1 VAQAPLNSHET
12 GPSAAGAKA
21 KSSSPKPVAVV
32 DIGATSIR
40 MAIAEIRGDGQVRTL
55 ESLTQAVSLGRD
67 TFTAGAIHPATTEEC
82 VRVLT
87 SYRQILNEYGI
98 VDQDQIH
105 VVATSAVREATN
117 RLAFLKRIYVAT
129 GFRVEPFDEA
139 AVNRVT
145 YLGVRPLLDSEPQLA
160 SATALVMEVG
170 GGSTEVLLIDR
181 GNVAYANTYRLGALR
196 MRKMV
201 EAFHTPT
208 GKVRKLMES
217 QIQRIVDQ
225 VRGHVPVGQ
234 PLTMIALGGDMR
246 FAAGQLKP
254 SWDAHSTTSVSVA
267 ALRAFTD
274 QVLSLSLDETVHQY
288 HLAFSDAEAV
298 GPALLTYTLL
308 AEALELKKLTVSS
321 INLRDGLIKE
331 MASHQAWNEEFAD
344 QIIRSAVDF
353 GRRFGFDEKHGR
365 YVAEMCRVL
374 FRELQPEHQL
384 DSRYEVILYIAGLL
398 HDVGYAVSARSHH
411 KHSMYLINNGEL
423 FGLSKK
429 DVLLAALTARYHR
442 RSAPK
447 PIHEGYATLDWESRT
462 NLVKMAAML
471 RVADALDRANSQRIK
486 HIICSREE
494 GRMVISVPGADDLSV
509 EQLAVRQKSALFKE
523 IYGMP
528 ILLRNAPD
536 VMIDGV
542 AS

>member
-1 VAQAPLNSHET
+1 
-12 GPSAAGAKA
+12 
-21 KSSSPKPVAVV
+21 
-32 DIGATSIR
+32 
-40 MAIAEIRGDGQVRTL
+40 
-55 ESLTQAVSLGRD
+55 LTQAVSLGRD
-67 TFTAGAIHPATTEEC
+67 TFTTGSIHPATTEEC

-87 SYRQILNEYGI
+87 SYRQVLNEYGI
-98 VDQDQIH
+98 VEADQIH

-145 YLGVRPLLDSEPQLA
+145 YLGVRPLLDSEPELA
-160 SATALVMEVG
+160 KATALVMEVG

-225 VRGHVPVGQ
+225 VRAHVPAGQ

-254 SWDAHSTTSVSVA
+254 AWDAHSVVNLPVP

-274 QVLSLSLDETVHQY
+274 RILGLSVDETVHKH
-288 HLAFSDAEAV
+288 HLAFTDAEAV

-308 AEALELKKLTVSS
+308 AEALALKKVLVSS

-365 YVAEMCRVL
+365 YVAEMCRRL
-374 FRELQPEHQL
+374 FRELQQEHQL

-398 HDVGYAVSARSHH
+398 HDVGYAVSVRSHH
-411 KHSMYLINNGEL
+411 KHSMYLINNGDL

-442 RSAPK
+442 RSSPK
-447 PIHEGYATLDWESRT
+447 PTHEGYATLDWENRT

-471 RVADALDRANSQRIK
+471 RVADALDRLNTQRIK
-486 HIICSREE
+486 NIICTRED

-509 EQLAVRQKSALFKE
+509 EQLALRQKSNLFKE
-523 IYGMP
+523 IFGMP

-536 VMIDGV
+536 VMDGE
-542 AS
+542 A

>member
-1 VAQAPLNSHET
+1 MS
-12 GPSAAGAKA
+12 KA
-21 KSSSPKPVAVV
+21 ELKAEPQLPKPVAVV

-40 MAIAEIRGDGQVRTL
+40 MAIAEICGDGQVRTL
-55 ESLTQAVSLGRD
+55 ESLTQAVNLGKD
-67 TFTAGAIHPATTEEC
+67 TFTTGSIHPATTEEC

-87 SYRQILNEYGI
+87 SYRQMLNEYGI
-98 VDQDQIH
+98 VRDNQIH

-145 YLGVRPLLDSEPQLA
+145 YLGVRPLLDSEPKLA
-160 SATALVMEVG
+160 KARSLVIEVG

-181 GNVAYANTYRLGALR
+181 GDVAYAHTYRLGALR
-196 MRKMV
+196 LRKTV

-208 GKVRKLMES
+208 GKIRKLMES

-225 VRGHVPVGQ
+225 VRGHVPEGE
-234 PLTMIALGGDMR
+234 PLTMITLGGDMR

-254 SWDAHSTTSVSVA
+254 AWDAHSTVN
-267 ALRAFTD
+267 LRVQDLRKFTD
-274 QVLSLSLDETVHQY
+274 RVLALSVDETVHKY

-308 AEALELKKLTVSS
+308 AEALQLKKVLVSS
-321 INLRDGLIKE
+321 INLRDGLIKD

-353 GRRFGFDEKHGR
+353 GRRFAFDEAHGR
-365 YVAEMCRVL
+365 HVAELCRVL
-374 FRELQPEHQL
+374 FRTLQKEHQL

-398 HDVGYAVSARSHH
+398 HDVGYAVNSRSHH
-411 KHSMYLINNGEL
+411 KHSMYLINNGDL
-423 FGLSKK
+423 FGLSKR
-429 DVLLAALTARYHR
+429 DVTLAALTARYHR
-442 RSAPK
+442 RSSPN
-447 PIHEGYATLDWESRT
+447 PSHEGYATLDWGNRI

-471 RVADALDRANSQRIK
+471 RVADALDRLNDQRIK
-486 HIICSREE
+486 NIICSRE
-494 GRMVISVPGADDLSV
+494 GSCFVISVPGADDLSV
-509 EQLAVRQKSALFKE
+509 EQLALRQKSALFKE
-523 IYGMP
+523 IFGMSV
-528 ILLRNAPD
+528 LLRNAPD
-536 VMIDGV
+536 VMVNGV
-542 AS
+542 AR

>member
-1 VAQAPLNSHET
+1 MSTAEL
-12 GPSAAGAKA
+12 KA
-21 KSSSPKPVAVV
+21 EPQPPKPVAVV

-40 MAIAEIRGDGQVRTL
+40 MAIAEICGDGQIRTL
-55 ESLTQAVSLGRD
+55 ESLTQAVNLGKD
-67 TFTAGAIHPATTEEC
+67 AFTTGSIHPATTEEC

-87 SYRQILNEYGI
+87 SYRQMLNEYGI
-98 VDQDQIH
+98 VRADQIH

-139 AVNRVT
+139 AVNRIT
-145 YLGVRPLLDSEPQLA
+145 YLGVRPLLDSEPKLA
-160 SATALVMEVG
+160 KTRSLVIEVG
-170 GGSTEVLLIDR
+170 GGSTEVLLVDS
-181 GNVAYANTYRLGALR
+181 GNVAYAHTYRLGALR
-196 MRKMV
+196 LRKTV
-201 EAFHTPT
+201 EAFHMPT

-225 VRGHVPVGQ
+225 VRGHVPVGE

-254 SWDAHSTTSVSVA
+254 AWDAHSTVN
-267 ALRAFTD
+267 LRVDNLRKFTE
-274 QVLSLSLDETVHQY
+274 QVLDLSVDETVHKY

-308 AEALELKKLTVSS
+308 AEALQLKKLLVSS
-321 INLRDGLIKE
+321 INLRDGLIKD
-331 MASHQAWNEEFAD
+331 MASHQAWNEEFSD

-353 GRRFGFDEKHGR
+353 GRRFGFDEAHGR
-365 YVAEMCRVL
+365 HVAELCRVL
-374 FRELQPEHQL
+374 FRTLQKEHQL
-384 DSRYEVILYIAGLL
+384 GSRYEVILYIAGLL
-398 HDVGYAVSARSHH
+398 HDVGYAVNSRSHH
-411 KHSMYLINNGEL
+411 KHSMYLINNSDL

-429 DVLLAALTARYHR
+429 DVMLAALTARYHR
-442 RSAPK
+442 RSSPN
-447 PIHEGYATLDWESRT
+447 PTHEGYSLLDWESRI

-471 RVADALDRANSQRIK
+471 RVADALDRSNAQRIK
-486 HIICSREE
+486 NIICSHED
-494 GRMVISVPGADDLSV
+494 GHLVISVPGADDLSI
-509 EQLAVRQKSALFKE
+509 EQLALRQKSTLFKE

-528 ILLRNAPD
+528 VLLRNAPD